1 MLVTDGK
8 VHRDLGRVLYAKEWR
23 EADDISAE
31 EANNDKDYDN
41 GDKGRGP
48 AGVPLEYYNDF
59 ADLDGVEVATT
70 IVLRDGDGGMD
81 YGSAPPSAAG
91 SSNGD
96 GADVR
101 GETDSQGN

>member
-1 MLVTDGK
+1 MKEGK
-8 VHRDLGRVLYAKEWR
+8 VHRDVGRVLYAKEWR

-59 ADLDGVEVATT
+59 DNPEGVKSSAI
-70 IVLRDGDGGMD
+70 IVLQDSNGGAD
-81 YGSAPPSAAG
+81 YGSVPPSAAG
-91 SSNGD
+91 ASN

-101 GETDSQGN
+101 NENGS